1 MAWEDVTVLEECG
14 STNIEAADTVRYGHG
29 AAVIAQRQTAGRGQ
43 RGHKWE
49 SAAGENLT
57 FSIVFEPVFVPASE
71 QFMLSEVSAL
81 AVTDTLAGYGIAAR
95 IKWTNDIYVGDSKIC
110 GILIEH
116 SLSGGHLSR
125 TISGIGVNV
134 NQTDFPAW
142 LPNPCSMATVTG
154 SKYAV
159 MEVFDALYANL
170 RIRYGMLEAGKGD
183 RLAADYHALLYR
195 RGVPSRFF
203 IPGRGE
209 VIGVIRGAE
218 ADGRLKVT
226 IDGQDEE
233 FLFKEIEFI
242 I

>member
-1 MAWEDVTVLEECG
+1 MAWEDVTVLEECC
-14 STNIEAADTVRYGHG
+14 STNIEAADTVRYDHG

-81 AVTDTLAGYGIAAR
+81 AVTDTLAGYGIDGV

-170 RIRYGMLEAGKGD
+170 HIRYGMLEAGKGD
-183 RLAADYHALLYR
+183 RLAADYHTLLYR

>member
-1 MAWEDVTVLEECG
+1 MAWNDVTVLEECG
-14 STNIEAADTVRYGHG
+14 STNIEAADRERYGHG
-29 AAVIAQRQTAGRGQ
+29 AAVIAHRQTAGRGQ

-81 AVTDTLAGYGIAAR
+81 AVADTLAGYGIEAR

-110 GILIEH
+110 GMLIEH
-116 SLSGGHLSR
+116 NLSGGNLSR

-154 SKYAV
+154 RKYDV
-159 MEVFDALYANL
+159 GEVFDALYANL
-170 RIRYGMLEAGKGD
+170 RARYGMLEAGEGE

-209 VIGVIRGAE
+209 VIGVIRGTG

-226 IDGQDEE
+226 IDGHDEE

>member
-1 MAWEDVTVLEECG
+1 
-14 STNIEAADTVRYGHG
+14 
-29 AAVIAQRQTAGRGQ
+29 
-43 RGHKWE
+43 
-49 SAAGENLT
+49 
-57 FSIVFEPVFVPASE
+57 
-71 QFMLSEVSAL
+71 
-81 AVTDTLAGYGIAAR
+81 
-95 IKWTNDIYVGDSKIC
+95 
-110 GILIEH
+110 
-116 SLSGGHLSR
+116 
-125 TISGIGVNV
+125 
-134 NQTDFPAW
+134 
-142 LPNPCSMATVTG
+142 MATVTG